1 MNEISI
7 LAVIV
12 HNETN
17 EETIFAEV
25 FNLVLVDSEPV
36 KEEVDTLLAN
46 RLPNHTIKN
55 WNWFMIS

>member
-7 LAVIV
+7 LAVAV

-17 EETIFAEV
+17 EETIFSEV

-36 KEEVDTLLAN
+36 KEEIDALLAS

-55 WNWFMIS
+55 WNWYFIS